1 EDQGVKRLVAYV
13 VGEPDIEGWRAQLAA
28 VLPDYMIPSAF
39 VPLDVLPLTPNGKV
53 DRRALPAPVFEAA
66 HQYVAPRT
74 PTEEA
79 LTTIWTDIL
88 GARRI
93 GVHDNFFALGG
104 DSITSLRVTSRI
116 RTALGADLSPRA
128 LFDAPTVA
136 ALAATVSPG
145 SQPDVIT
152 PQDAAELPLSFAQ
165 ERLWFLDDFAPG
177 GTEYNV
183 TTAYHLTGPLNV
195 PALRSAL
202 DALAARHAS
211 LRTTFDSRDGRP
223 VQVVHPARE
232 FPLRLIDLDGEPLE
246 DIVTRE
252 QSTPFDLRTGPVARA
267 LLVQEAPGRHVLVLS
282 MHHIVTDGWSMGVLL
297 RELTEL
303 YQARDLPQLPLRY
316 TDYALWQRARSTPD
330 DHLAYW
336 RTQLAGLESL
346 ELPTDRPRPA
356 VRTSAGALHPFT
368 IPASLAT
375 RLHEVGNRY
384 GASLFMTLT
393 AVTQLL
399 LSRYAGTRD
408 VAVGTAVSGRERAEL
423 EGLVGF
429 FVNTLVL
436 RSRID
441 ESLTFGALLAD
452 VRSTVLDA
460 FAHQDVPFG
469 ELVDAL
475 APERDTSRTPLVQAM
490 VSLQNTPDAPLTL
503 PGLDVAPVE
512 VPRATAQF
520 DLTFGFREDAEGVRA
535 AAEYSTDL
543 FDADTVARLADHWL
557 ALAQALT
564 SAPEAALHKAHLA
577 ALQERPAP
585 GVPALSIPE
594 LFARQVAAAPGAP
607 AVLHSLSYAE
617 LDARANQLAHHLLNR
632 GVTPGTRVA
641 LLLPR
646 SVDQVCAV
654 LGVLKA
660 GATYVPVDP
669 AYPADRIAYM
679 LGDSAV
685 PLVLTRRDLAPSGVH
700 ALLLDDPETIRVL
713 AEQETTDPGVRIP
726 PSAGAYVIYTSG
738 STGRPKGVVVT
749 HAGVAGLLAAQV
761 ERLDVGPG
769 ARVLQF
775 ASPGFDASWWELC
788 MALLSGAALVVD
800 ESQEEW
806 GDRLGRVV
814 AESGVTHATLPPALV
829 AALDEGELPPVLVV
843 AGEACPPDV
852 VARCAPGRRMI
863 NAYGPTETT
872 VCATMSAPLPPA
884 ASTPPIGTALAGS
897 AVHVLDDWLRPVP
910 VGVAGELH
918 VSGPGL
924 ARGYLG
930 RPALTSTRF
939 VADPA
944 GTGERFYRTGD
955 VVRRRGDGQ
964 LEFVGR
970 SDDQVKIRGFR
981 VEPREVES
989 VLVRHP
995 AVDQAVVLAH
1005 AARLIAYAVPAPDAT
1020 VHAAE
1025 LRAHA
1030 AAVLPEY
1037 MVPSAFVTLDA
1048 IPLNANG
1055 KVDRAALPEPE
1066 GPGTD
1071 QYTAPRTES
1080 ERVLVDIWTEVLG
1093 ARRVGV
1099 HDNFFDLGGDSVLS
1113 IQAVSRARRA
1123 GLDLSSRDLF
1133 AHQTVAALAASAS
1146 RTGDVLAEQGT
1157 VHGELAATPIR
1168 DWFFATHPVAPD
1180 HFTMSVSYELADDL
1194 DVTALR
1200 TAVAAV
1206 LAQHDALRTVFTD
1219 PRTAYVEESADAD
1232 RVLTVHDLTGAPG
1245 TPAPDATW
1253 HAVTAHV
1260 QAAFRLDRG
1269 PLLRVVAWL
1278 PGGGGRPRVLFTA
1291 HHLVVDTVSW
1301 GILLEDVATAYAQ
1314 AVAGRPVDLGAKTT
1328 SVRQWADRLDSH
1340 TAGGGFDAEA
1350 DYWTAAL
1357 AGAPT
1362 ELPVDLPGDGDT
1374 VADQDTVLVALS
1386 AEDTES
1392 LLQRVP
1398 AVHRT
1403 RVDEVLLTALARVL
1417 RDWTGRDRTAIHLE
1431 SHGRTDLFADV
1442 DLTRTVGWFTSLY
1455 PVALALPAGDD
1466 WREAVTAVKEQLRA
1480 VPHRGVGYGAL
1491 RHPGR
1496 ALTDLPEPRIS
1507 FNYHG
1512 RSARPGG
1519 LYGAELPVAGADH
1532 SGRERR
1538 THLLDVTG
1546 GLQDGR
1552 LTFAWTYARTR
1563 HHRSTVEELARRFT
1577 IELTAFVAHC
1587 AEPGA
1592 GGCGPSDFPLVA
1604 LTQDEV
1610 DHLVGDGRAVE
1621 DVHPLTPLQEGMLF
1635 HSLSDPS
1642 EQGAY
1647 LEQFACVLDGDP
1659 DTVAAA
1665 WQRAVDRT
1673 DALRVSVAWEEVS
1686 RPVLIVHRE
1695 ARLPVAIHDWTDCAD
1710 DTERAARV
1718 EQLMEQERL
1727 RGLDLTAAPLQRVHL
1742 ARLPDHGVQVVW
1754 TFHHLI
1760 LDGWSSAA
1768 LLTDIVT
1775 GHTPPRGAF
1784 RTYLRWLADRDQEE
1798 GRAYWR
1804 ERLAG
1809 FTEPV
1814 SLPYDHHAE
1823 WGRSTE
1829 RLAVPLPDEVAVK
1842 ATEFARRHRV
1852 TVNTLVQGAWAALL
1866 AAYSGTRDVVF
1877 GATVSGRPAELPGA
1891 EDILGLFI
1899 NTLPVR
1905 VTVDRDQ
1912 PVADWLRALHTAQT
1926 EARAHEYVALSA
1938 IETEL
1943 PPDASLFDSLVVFE
1957 NYPVDADGAALRDV
1971 RAVES
1976 TNFALTL
1983 VAGAA
1988 DRLSMT
1994 LAYDPARFLP
2004 QTARRLAGHLALTL
2018 GALLE
2023 EPQRAVGALPLVSRE
2038 ERALVV
2044 DTWADGGGT
2053 APGRSVV
2060 DAFGEWAA
2068 RTPDAVAVVCG
2079 DITLTYGELAERSER
2094 LARVLAGRGVGVESR
2109 VGLHMSRSVDVLVA
2123 MLGVLKAGAL
2133 YVPVNT
2139 ALPEER
2145 IRQIMADSGTE
2156 LVLTGGELTGA
2167 EGELPSVSADSLA
2180 YVMFTSGSTG
2190 RPKGVAVTQS
2200 AVVALAADARFA
2212 GHERVLFHSPH
2223 SFDAATYEI
2232 WVPLL
2237 NGGCVVV
2244 AEHELSAPVV
2254 RRAVQRDGVTGMW
2267 VTAALF
2273 GALVE
2278 EDAECFRGLREVW
2291 TGGDAV
2297 PAVAAARMLQACDGT
2312 RLVNGY
2318 GPTETT
2324 TFAVSGLLSADE
2336 AGDGVVPLGTPMDD
2350 TRGYVLDAGLRPV
2363 GIGVMGELY
2372 LGGHGLARGYVGRP
2386 GLTAE
2391 RFVADPFVPGQR
2403 LYRSGDVVRWRADG
2417 RLEFLGRG
2425 DDQVKIRGFRVELGE
2440 VEAALARCPGV
2451 GGVKVV
2457 ARDRRLA
2464 AYLVPAAGAVLDTV
2478 AVRQEAGRVLPE
2490 YMVPS
2495 AIAVLDELP
2504 LTPNGKVDQRALPEP
2519 EFANRA
2525 PYLAPRTPA
2534 EETLAGIWADVLG
2547 IERVGVQD
2555 SFFDLG
2561 GDSILSIQVVSRARR
2576 AGLTLSSRDVF
2587 VGQTVEGL
2595 AAGLDAVPERAN
2607 PAGSPVGEL
2616 RPTPVGEWFFATH
2629 PVAPHHFAMTT
2640 SFVLAPGTDEPALR
2654 AAVTAVLTRHDM
2666 LRATFTPN
2674 GTRWTGRVEE
2684 STDIDA
2690 VFSGHDLGDTGDPRA
2705 RWDELLR
2712 DAQRGM
2718 DLRRGPLIRVLYA
2731 RDTSWLTFVAH
2742 HLVIDGVSWR
2752 VLLEDLEDAY
2762 AQAST
2767 GSPVTLRPATTS
2779 VRQWAD
2785 RLGSHTSQGGF
2796 DDQADHWR
2804 AALTGADAALPV
2816 DHPGAPN
2823 TGAELDMVAVTLPP
2837 EQTHALLYSVPGRYR
2852 GQLNDVLLAA
2862 LARVLA
2868 RWTGRPCTVVHL
2880 EGHGRADLF
2889 PDVDLSGT
2897 VGWFTSIYPV
2907 ALETPPTDDWATAV
2921 RAVRRALRAVPD
2933 QGVGYGALRH
2943 LTTTLAGLPE
2953 PQISFNYL
2961 GRFDLTADPLH
2972 EQPLLAA
2979 ELDVI
2984 GQDYSLQEHRPHLID
2999 IGGLVQNG
3007 RLTLTW
3013 SYSRA
3018 MYDRPTVRR
3027 LAGEL
3032 AEALTE
3038 IATA

>member
-1 EDQGVKRLVAYV
+1 TYEIWVPLLNGGCVVVADRDLSVSVVREAVQLHGVTGMFMTTALFGALVEEDAECFRGLREVWTGGEAASAVAMAGMLERCPGTELVHVYGPTEATTFAVCGALTVGDVGEGAVPLGGPMDDTRAYVLDHELSLVGAGVAGELYLGGDGLARGYFGRAGLTAERFVADPFVPGQRLYRSGDVVRWRSDGRLEFLGRGDDQVKIRGFRIELAEIEAVLGRCSGVGQVTVVAREDQPGVKRLVAYV
-13 VGEPDIEGWRAQLAA
+13 VGEADVEGWRAQLAA
-28 VLPDYMIPSAF
+28 VLPEYMVPSAF
-39 VPLDVLPLTPNGKV
+39 VVLDALPLTVNGKV
-53 DRRALPAPVFEAA
+53 DRRALSVPEFVRER
-66 HQYVAPRT
+66 YVAPRT
-74 PTEEA
+74 PVEETLA
-79 LTTIWTDIL
+79 GIWADVL
-88 GARRI
+88 GAEGI
-93 GVHDNFFALGG
+93 GVHDNFFELGG
-104 DSITSLRVTSRI
+104 DSITSLRVTSRL
-116 RTALGADLSPRA
+116 RAALGADLSPRA
-128 LFDAPTVA
+128 LFDHPTIA
-136 ALAATVSPG
+136 ALAAALPAGGHS
-145 SQPDVIT
+145 DAIT
-152 PQDAAELPLSFAQ
+152 RRVATEFPLSFAQ

-177 GTEYNV
+177 GTEYN
-183 TTAYHLTGPLNV
+183 TGLALRLTGELDLV
-195 PALRSAL
+195 ALQAAV
-202 DALAARHAS
+202 DGVVARHDV
-211 LRTTFDSRDGRP
+211 LRTTLESVAGEGRQRVLPSLVVP
-223 VQVVHPARE
+223 VRRADVSEVAAEERGAA
-232 FPLRLIDLDGEPLE
+232 LDRLLGA
-246 DIVTRE
+246 E
-252 QSTPFDLRTGPVARA
+252 QGTPFDLCEGPLIRV
-267 LLVQEAPGRHVLVLS
+267 LLVKVDAGEQVLVLS
-282 MHHIVTDGWSMGVLL
+282 VHHIVTDGWSMGVIV
-297 RELTEL
+297 RELGEL
-303 YQARDLPQLPLRY
+303 YSGRAALPELPVRY
-316 TDYALWQRARSTPD
+316 GDYAVWQRERLRRGELD
-330 DHLAYW
+330 GQLAYW
-336 RTQLAGLESL
+336 RSQLAGVEPL
-346 ELPTDRPRPA
+346 ELPTDRPRPS
-356 VRTSAGALHPFT
+356 VRTGAGAMHTFRV
-368 IPASLAT
+368 PA
-375 RLHEVGNRY
+375 RLVAELGEVARGQ

-399 LSRYAGTRD
+399 LSRYSGQSDIAIGT
-408 VAVGTAVSGRERAEL
+408 VTSGRERAEL

-713 AEQETTDPGVRIP
+713 AEQETTDPGVRVP

-2267 VTAALF
+2267 
-2273 GALVE
+2273 
-2278 EDAECFRGLREVW
+2278 
-2291 TGGDAV
+2291 
-2297 PAVAAARMLQACDGT
+2297 
-2312 RLVNGY
+2312 
-2318 GPTETT
+2318 
-2324 TFAVSGLLSADE
+2324 
-2336 AGDGVVPLGTPMDD
+2336 
-2350 TRGYVLDAGLRPV
+2350 
-2363 GIGVMGELY
+2363 
-2372 LGGHGLARGYVGRP
+2372 
-2386 GLTAE
+2386 
-2391 RFVADPFVPGQR
+2391 
-2403 LYRSGDVVRWRADG
+2403 
-2417 RLEFLGRG
+2417 
-2425 DDQVKIRGFRVELGE
+2425 
-2440 VEAALARCPGV
+2440 
-2451 GGVKVV
+2451 
-2457 ARDRRLA
+2457 
-2464 AYLVPAAGAVLDTV
+2464 
-2478 AVRQEAGRVLPE
+2478 
-2490 YMVPS
+2490 
-2495 AIAVLDELP
+2495 
-2504 LTPNGKVDQRALPEP
+2504 
-2519 EFANRA
+2519 
-2525 PYLAPRTPA
+2525 
-2534 EETLAGIWADVLG
+2534 
-2547 IERVGVQD
+2547 
-2555 SFFDLG
+2555 
-2561 GDSILSIQVVSRARR
+2561 
-2576 AGLTLSSRDVF
+2576 
-2587 VGQTVEGL
+2587 
-2595 AAGLDAVPERAN
+2595 
-2607 PAGSPVGEL
+2607 
-2616 RPTPVGEWFFATH
+2616 
-2629 PVAPHHFAMTT
+2629 
-2640 SFVLAPGTDEPALR
+2640 
-2654 AAVTAVLTRHDM
+2654 
-2666 LRATFTPN
+2666 
-2674 GTRWTGRVEE
+2674 
-2684 STDIDA
+2684 
-2690 VFSGHDLGDTGDPRA
+2690 
-2705 RWDELLR
+2705 
-2712 DAQRGM
+2712 
-2718 DLRRGPLIRVLYA
+2718 
-2731 RDTSWLTFVAH
+2731 
-2742 HLVIDGVSWR
+2742 
-2752 VLLEDLEDAY
+2752 
-2762 AQAST
+2762 
-2767 GSPVTLRPATTS
+2767 
-2779 VRQWAD
+2779 
-2785 RLGSHTSQGGF
+2785 
-2796 DDQADHWR
+2796 
-2804 AALTGADAALPV
+2804 
-2816 DHPGAPN
+2816 
-2823 TGAELDMVAVTLPP
+2823 
-2837 EQTHALLYSVPGRYR
+2837 
-2852 GQLNDVLLAA
+2852 
-2862 LARVLA
+2862 
-2868 RWTGRPCTVVHL
+2868 
-2880 EGHGRADLF
+2880 
-2889 PDVDLSGT
+2889 
-2897 VGWFTSIYPV
+2897 
-2907 ALETPPTDDWATAV
+2907 
-2921 RAVRRALRAVPD
+2921 
-2933 QGVGYGALRH
+2933 
-2943 LTTTLAGLPE
+2943 
-2953 PQISFNYL
+2953 
-2961 GRFDLTADPLH
+2961 
-2972 EQPLLAA
+2972 
-2979 ELDVI
+2979 
-2984 GQDYSLQEHRPHLID
+2984 
-2999 IGGLVQNG
+2999 
-3007 RLTLTW
+3007 
-3013 SYSRA
+3013 
-3018 MYDRPTVRR
+3018 
-3027 LAGEL
+3027 
-3032 AEALTE
+3032 
-3038 IATA
+3038 